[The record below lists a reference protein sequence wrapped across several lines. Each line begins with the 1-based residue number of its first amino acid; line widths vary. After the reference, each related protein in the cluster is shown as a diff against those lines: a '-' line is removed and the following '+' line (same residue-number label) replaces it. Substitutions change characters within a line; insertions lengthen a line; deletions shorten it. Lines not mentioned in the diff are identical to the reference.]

1 MTVESDSLNLH
12 TRYEGEILDITEKIQ
27 AIVAKGNIRNGVA
40 FLFVP
45 GSTAALTTMEYE
57 PGLLVDLPSILERI
71 APRDGSYEHEKRWH
85 DGNGQSHVRA
95 SLIGPDLSV
104 PFEGKKLMLGT
115 WQQIVFIEF

>member
-45 GSTAALTTMEYE
+45 GSTAALTTLEYE
-57 PGLLVDLPSILERI
+57 SGPSR
-71 APRDGSYEHEKRWH
+71 
-85 DGNGQSHVRA
+85 
-95 SLIGPDLSV
+95 
-104 PFEGKKLMLGT
+104 
-115 WQQIVFIEF
+115 